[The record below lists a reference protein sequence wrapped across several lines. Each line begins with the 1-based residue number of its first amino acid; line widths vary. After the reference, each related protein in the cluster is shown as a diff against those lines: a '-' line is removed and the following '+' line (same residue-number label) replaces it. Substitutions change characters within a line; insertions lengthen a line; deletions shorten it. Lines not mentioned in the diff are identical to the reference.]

1 MAYHSER
8 VIHHPALT
16 LKYLRPSR
24 HPSLRVVVGVKVS
37 PKATQRNLLK
47 RRLREI
53 WRVIPIPSD
62 VAVTLYTTKATLG
75 LSFAELKRAVVQLAH
90 QLTKE

>member
-1 MAYHSER
+1 
-8 VIHHPALT
+8 
-16 LKYLRPSR
+16 
-24 HPSLRVVVGVKVS
+24 VGVKVS

-53 WRVIPIPSD
+53 WRVMSIPSD
-62 VAVTLYTTKATLG
+62 VAVTLYTTKTTLG
-75 LSFAELKRAVVQLAH
+75 LSFAELKRVVAQLTH